1 MKLFKFLIILNAC
14 FFLAANGLAQYGS
27 PDEVIGEQ
35 EKNPKLKRDPDSK
48 LFFSPRFG
56 LAFRGDEI
64 YLEAAPIVGYKIIPR
79 FWLGAGP
86 EYIYFQSGSDH
97 TSIYGATSFAY
108 FAILDNIQEVTDLG
122 IGSIFLY
129 LENDILSIQPYG
141 QERDWYDLV
150 LGGMGLRIP
159 IGSRMG
165 ISIIAMWGLNKS
177 AELLY
182 SNPEIRIMYDF

>member
-1 MKLFKFLIILNAC
+1 MNLLKFLMILLTC
-14 FFLAANGLAQYGS
+14 FFLYTSGSAQYDNPG
-27 PDEVIGEQ
+27 ETTGEQ
-35 EKNPKLKRDPDSK
+35 KKDSSHKRDPDSK

-56 LAFRGDEI
+56 LSFRSTEI
-64 YLEAAPIVGYKIIPR
+64 YLEAAPVVGYKIIPR

-86 EYIYFQSGSDH
+86 EYIYYQSGSYR

-108 FAILDNIQEVTDLG
+108 FAILDNIQEVTNLG
-122 IGSIFLY
+122 IGSVFLY
-129 LENDILSIQPYG
+129 LENEILSIQPY
-141 QERDWYDLV
+141 EKDRAWYDIV
-150 LGGMGLRIP
+150 LGGMGIRIP